1 MRCSTYPVRVVAR
14 RNRRGFRDGTNS
26 DTLPYRG
33 IEFGVQ
39 DEGQGVWRWT
49 YYPKIGAGIAKTTQV
64 NGTRETAI
72 AACKAAIDDW
82 LGQETSN

>member
-1 MRCSTYPVRVVAR
+1 MERL
-14 RNRRGFRDGTNS
+14 G

-39 DEGQGVWRWT
+39 DEGQGVWSWA

-64 NGTRETAI
+64 TEPEKPQSPPARRRLTIGLDS
-72 AACKAAIDDW
+72 K
-82 LGQETSN
+82 LQTSG

>member
-1 MRCSTYPVRVVAR
+1 MERIGDS
-14 RNRRGFRDGTNS
+14 
-26 DTLPYRG
+26 LPYRG

-39 DEGQGVWRWT
+39 DEGQGVWSWT

-64 NGTRETAI
+64 KGTRETAI
-72 AACKAAIDDW
+72 AACKAAIEDW